1 MNIKYLGHSSFF
13 IRSKDAKLVTDP
25 FEPKVVGLK
34 FPKQEADIV
43 TVSHQHGDHNY
54 MAGISDDALVVDW
67 PGEFEKKGIRIH
79 GFNTYHDKE
88 KGKERGENILYKIEA
103 DDMAILHCGDLGH
116 VLDDDMLEAIGDIDI
131 LMIPVGG
138 FFTIDAKEAVAI
150 IKKIEPSII
159 IPMHY
164 NHDQL
169 NQETFS
175 KIARLEEFI
184 EAYGI
189 DKTKVETVDQLTIK
203 SDGLPEETKVVVMKI
218 S

>member
-25 FEPKVVGLK
+25 FDPKMLGLK
-34 FPKQEADIV
+34 YPKQEVDIV

-54 MAGISDDALVVDW
+54 MAGVSDDALVVNW

-79 GFNTYHDKE
+79 GYNTYHDKE
-88 KGKERGENILYKIEA
+88 KGKERGENIIYKIEA

-116 VLDDDMLEAIGDIDI
+116 IPDDELLEAIGDIDI

-138 FFTIDAKEAVAI
+138 FFTIDAKEAVTV

-184 EAYGI
+184 EVYGI
-189 DKTKVETVDQLTIK
+189 DKTKVETVEQLTVK
-203 SDGLPEETKVVVMKI
+203 SDDLPEETKVVVMKI